1 MQTDPLGDFLTQIR
15 NANTAALPEVVAPY
29 SKLKS
34 EVSQVLKREGF
45 IADCEL
51 TKHKDKP
58 ALKLT
63 LKTSG
68 QAKAIRGLRRVS
80 RPGLRRYVGAA
91 DIPRV
96 LGGLGVAVLSTSRGI
111 LTGHEAKKQ
120 NVGGELLLYVW

>member
-15 NANTAALPEVVAPY
+15 NANTAALPEVVSPY

-34 EVSQVLKREGF
+34 EVGQVLKREGF

-51 TKHKDKP
+51 TKHQDKP

-63 LKTSG
+63 MKTGSG
-68 QAKAIRGLRRVS
+68 PKAIRGLKRVS
-80 RPGLRRYVGAA
+80 RPGLRRYVGSA

-120 NVGGELLLYVW
+120 NVGGEVLLYVW